1 MYLMLYSL
9 LTLLHSIVELTMG
22 LVCTITFSVHSMQQS
37 SVLNL
42 STPSHSNALKHNHQ
56 YVCVRVCV
64 CVCVHVCVRVCVC
77 VCVPK
82 CMGSFGALCQSTIHH
97 VIQVAMFPWKP
108 LVYSIAMLM
117 MEELGPGRLS

>member
-64 CVCVHVCVRVCVC
+64 CVCVCVYMCVCVC
-77 VCVPK
+77 VCVCVSPNAW
-82 CMGSFGALCQSTIHH
+82 GH
-97 VIQVAMFPWKP
+97 
-108 LVYSIAMLM
+108 
-117 MEELGPGRLS
+117 LGPCVNLLYIM